1 MSYGRPINPET
12 TIVRHSG
19 EILHREL
26 EVDLCV
32 IGAGISGTTT
42 ALEAAK
48 LGKTVAIVDGMPALG
63 GQAVHSVIGT
73 FCGLYQNGSHGH
85 RFTFGVVDEMLAYLE
100 ANDAC
105 YYRHGPM
112 TTVVHYNELALSRWV
127 EKSLD
132 AAGVIPVTG
141 AIMREVER
149 DGRRIKAVKLVTR
162 YGDVT
167 VRAEAFADCSGDAAL
182 AYLAGLDCREPDEKV
197 YGTQQVVV
205 EGLNIDVDP
214 PERDELSERIAQKA
228 KDYGLMRHGGI
239 AFYFP
244 GKDVAVLNMT
254 HLETPLDPIEA
265 SRMGLIGKDQ
275 VDRGIELLKAEYPA
289 FFGNIRV
296 RNYGFPGIRQTRW
309 IKGAHHL
316 VVDEVVGQ
324 KKFDDAI
331 ARTAWP
337 IELHNA
343 PEGFVWE
350 TFDENHVHYVP
361 FGSMISPE
369 ADNLVAVGRCIDGD
383 PAALSSV
390 RVMGP
395 CMAQGM
401 AAAQALDLTGSGSV
415 HQLDMAA
422 LQDRLSDNLTRTD
435 GVAP

>member
-12 TIVRHSG
+12 KIVRHSG
-19 EILHREL
+19 AVLEREL

-32 IGAGISGTTT
+32 IGSGISGTTT
-42 ALEAAK
+42 ALQAAQ

-63 GQAVHSVIGT
+63 GQAVNSIIGT
-73 FCGLYQNGSHGH
+73 FCGLYRNGTHGH
-85 RFTFGVVDEMLAYLE
+85 RYTFGVVDDMLAYLE
-100 ANDAC
+100 KHDAC

-112 TTVVHYNELALSRWV
+112 TTVVHYNEIALSRWV

-141 AIMREVER
+141 AILREVET
-149 DGRRIKAVKLVTR
+149 DGRKIKAVRLVTR
-162 YGDVT
+162 YGDVII
-167 VRAEAFADCSGDAAL
+167 RAEGFADCSGDAAL
-182 AYLAGLDCREPDEKV
+182 AYLAGLECREPDETV
-197 YGTQQVVV
+197 YGSQQVVV
-205 EGLNIDVDP
+205 EGLNIDVEP

-228 KDYGLMRHGGI
+228 ADFGLMRKGGI

-254 HLETPLDPIEA
+254 HVETPLDPIEA
-265 SRMGLIGKDQ
+265 SRMGQIGKEQ
-275 VDRGIELLKAEYPA
+275 VDRGIELLRREYPD
-289 FFGNIRV
+289 FFGNITV
-296 RNYGFPGIRQTRW
+296 RSYGFPGIRQTRW
-309 IKGAHHL
+309 LKAKHHITT
-316 VVDEVVGQ
+316 DEVINQV
-324 KKFDDAI
+324 KYPDAI

-350 TFDENHVHYVP
+350 TFDEDHTHYVP
-361 FGSMISPE
+361 FSAMVSAE
-369 ADNLVAVGRCIDGD
+369 SDNLVVVGRCIDGD

-401 AAAQALDLTGSGSV
+401 AAAHALDLAGSGSV
-415 HQLDMAA
+415 HQIDITA
-422 LQDRLSDNLTRTD
+422 LQERVSDNLTRTD

>member
-12 TIVRHSG
+12 TVVRYAG
-19 EILHREL
+19 EVLHRQL
-26 EVDLCV
+26 DVDLCV
-32 IGAGISGTTT
+32 IGAGISGVTT
-42 ALEAAK
+42 ALQAAR
-48 LGKTVAIVDGMPALG
+48 LGRTVAIVDSLPALG
-63 GQAVHSVIGT
+63 GQAVNSLIGT
-73 FCGLYQNGSHGH
+73 FCGLYRNGTHGH

-100 ANDAC
+100 ANDGC

-112 TTVVHYNELALSRWV
+112 TTVVHYNEVVLSRWV
-127 EKSLD
+127 ETALD

-141 AIMREVER
+141 AILRTAER
-149 DGRRIKAVKLVTR
+149 DGRRIKSVGLVTR

-167 VRAEAFADCSGDAAL
+167 LRAEGFADCSGDAAL
-182 AYLAGLDCREPDEKV
+182 AYLAGLACREPNEKV
-197 YGTQQVVV
+197 YGSQQVVV
-205 EGLNIDVDP
+205 EGLPIGVTP
-214 PERDELSERIAQKA
+214 PDREELSDRIARRA
-228 KDYGLMRHGGI
+228 DDYGLMRKGGI

-254 HLETPLDPIEA
+254 HLETPLDPIAA
-265 SRMGLIGKDQ
+265 SRMGQIGKDQ
-275 VDRGIELLKAEYPA
+275 VDRGIALLRQEYPA
-289 FFGNIRV
+289 FFGNITV
-296 RNYGFPGIRQTRW
+296 RSYGFPGIRQTRW
-309 IKGAHHL
+309 IKAKHHI

-324 KKFDDAI
+324 KKYADAI

-350 TFDENHVHYVP
+350 TFGEDHVHYVP
-361 FGSMISPE
+361 LGAMISPE

-401 AAAQALDLTGSGSV
+401 AAAHALDLAGSGSV
-415 HQLDMAA
+415 HQIDIAA
-422 LQDRLSDNLTRTD
+422 LQERVSDNLTRTD
-435 GVAP
+435 GAAP

>member
-1 MSYGRPINPET
+1 MSHGRPINPAT

-19 EILHREL
+19 AVLHREL

-48 LGKTVAIVDGMPALG
+48 LGKRVAIVDGLPALG
-63 GQAVHSVIGT
+63 GQAVNSIIGT
-73 FCGLYQNGSHGH
+73 FCGLYRNGTHGH
-85 RFTFGVVDEMLAYLE
+85 RYTFGIVDDMLAYLE
-100 ANDAC
+100 KEDAC

-112 TTVVHYNELALSRWV
+112 TTVVHYNEIALSRWV
-127 EKSLD
+127 ERSLD
-132 AAGVIPVTG
+132 AAGVIPITG
-141 AIMREVER
+141 AILRGVER
-149 DGRRIKAVKLVTR
+149 EGRRITAAQLVTR

-167 VRAEAFADCSGDAAL
+167 IRAESFADCSGDAAL
-182 AYLAGLDCREPDEKV
+182 AYLAGLECREPDEKV
-197 YGTQQVVV
+197 FGTQQVVV
-205 EGLNIDVDP
+205 EGLNLNAAP
-214 PERDELSERIAQKA
+214 PERNELSERIAA
-228 KDYGLMRHGGI
+228 RGGDYGLLRKGGI

-254 HLETPLDPIEA
+254 HLETPLDPVEA
-265 SRMGLIGKDQ
+265 SRMGQIGKDQ
-275 VDRGIELLKAEYPA
+275 VDLGIELLRKEYPD
-289 FFGNIRV
+289 FFGNITV
-296 RNYGFPGIRQTRW
+296 RSYGLPGIRQTRW
-309 IKGAHHL
+309 IKGCHHL
-316 VVDEVVGQ
+316 VTDEVIKQV
-324 KKFDDAI
+324 KFDDAV

-350 TFDENHVHYVP
+350 TFDEDHTHYVP
-361 FGSMISPE
+361 FGSMISPD

-401 AAAQALDLTGSGSV
+401 AAAQALDLAGSGSV
-415 HQLDMAA
+415 HQIDIKA
-422 LQDRLSDNLTRTD
+422 LQARLSDNLTRTD

>member
-1 MSYGRPINPET
+1 MSYGRPINPAT
-12 TIVRHSG
+12 TVVRHTG
-19 EILHREL
+19 ETLHREL

-48 LGKTVAIVDGMPALG
+48 LGKKVAIVDGLPALG
-63 GQAVHSVIGT
+63 GQAVNSIIGT
-73 FCGLYQNGSHGH
+73 FCGLYQNGTHGH
-85 RFTFGVVDEMLAYLE
+85 RYTFGIADEMLAYLE

-112 TTVVHYNELALSRWV
+112 TTVVHYNEVALSRWV
-127 EKSLD
+127 ETSLD
-132 AAGVIPVTG
+132 KAGVTPITG
-141 AIMREVER
+141 AILREVER
-149 DGRRIKAVKLVTR
+149 DGRRITAAKLVTR

-167 VRAEAFADCSGDAAL
+167 VRAEGFADCSGDAAL
-182 AYLAGLDCREPDEKV
+182 AYLAGLECREPDEKV
-197 YGTQQVVV
+197 YGTQQCVV
-205 EGLNIDVDP
+205 EGLNTEVEP

-228 KDYGLMRHGGI
+228 KDYGLLRHGGI

-254 HLETPLDPIEA
+254 HMETPLDPLEA
-265 SRMGLIGKDQ
+265 SKMGQFGKEQ
-275 VDRGIELLKAEYPA
+275 VDRGIELLKAEYPD

-296 RNYGFPGIRQTRW
+296 RSYGFPGIRQTRW

-331 ARTAWP
+331 GRTAWP

-343 PEGFVWE
+343 PEGFVWN
-350 TFDENHVHYVP
+350 TFDENHTHYIP
-361 FGSMISPE
+361 FGSMICPE

-401 AAAQALDLTGSGSV
+401 AAAQALDLAGSGSV

-422 LQDRLSDNLTRTD
+422 LQARLSDNLTRTD